1 MSVVTDKKLI
11 EKLDAIR
18 NKNSSPIPE
27 NSEAVTDENLIKKLD
42 EIRTGSTYKGKA
54 AKAVAATKEFF
65 TGTKRTE
72 FPELPEIGAMN
83 APTVGSTIKIA
94 AGTLINP
101 NQKAQAQII
110 QAQIPGT
117 EIFKDRFDNLIVSTP
132 DGKSFYLNKPGA
144 SLQDFLQT
152 TSQILQYI
160 PGYSQAVKFA
170 GKSLVKRGVG
180 AAAAGGATSVA
191 QDIATMPLGSKE
203 FDVSRAVIS
212 TVVPGV
218 FETTIAPIASYGY
231 KKLFG
236 NPTFTKTITVKE
248 GGKDVQKVVLNE
260 RGRKAAKEAG
270 IDLNK
275 LNDEDF
281 IKSFTSK
288 LSYGTKADIAA
299 SQAGA
304 GKFKFQLSKSQA
316 IGDEE
321 GIAALFEAAKGTFG
335 RDAQILAREFL
346 KKQNIDIETSAKS
359 LVNKFNKGEIEYQSI
374 EDAGQAI
381 IQGLKKQFT
390 KKSDEVATAYNA
402 VDMDGIFQAQKSN
415 YEVLKGSV
423 RKAVDDATGTIDK
436 QLTPATI
443 KAIKVIDDFVNKI
456 KRSKPSKNVKPIFL
470 KDLDTIKKK
479 LNGIYGSAANK
490 TDQKNLIVIGKE
502 WEKFVDDNVDNI
514 LFSGSKK
521 GLDQLKKAKQLFVEK
536 QKLFGINKIKK
547 NGISIDD
554 KAGKVVGKIL
564 NDPEVTPTKALDYI
578 FGRAT
583 VGKLDD
589 SLSIVKKLKTIFGVS
604 GKSAKQA
611 AKESS
616 DFQALRTG
624 FFERLIRDSSRN
636 GKFNPQQFA
645 NIFNTLKQRNKSLLK
660 ELFDEDE
667 IKLMSEFV
675 TEVEKTFKPR
685 DLVNASNT
693 ASAISRTIQ
702 QVGRALVG
710 IFGFKFAN
718 IQGLLA
724 ARGAFD
730 RSRDIISQKQ
740 AQKLI
745 EKEFTSFSGNTL
757 SPKLDIASILAAQ
770 EITNQDTPQT
780 TAPQIPLGLIQR

>member
-11 EKLDAIR
+11 EELDALSK
-18 NKNSSPIPE
+18 KNTSPIPQD
-27 NSEAVTDENLIKKLD
+27 SEEVTDENLIKQLD
-42 EIRTGSTYKGKA
+42 EIRTGSTLKGKA
-54 AKAVAATKEFF
+54 AKAVAATQEFF

-83 APTVGSTIKIA
+83 APTIGTAFKIS

-160 PGYSQAVKFA
+160 PGYSYAVKFA
-170 GKSLVKRGVG
+170 GKSLLKRGVG

-191 QDIATMPLGSKE
+191 QDIATMPLGSKD

-218 FETTIAPIASYGY
+218 FETTVAPIASYGY

-236 NPTFTKTITVKE
+236 NPKFTKTITVKE
-248 GGKDVQKVVLNE
+248 GGKDVKKVVLNE
-260 RGRKAAKEAG
+260 KGRKAAKEAG

-281 IKSFTSK
+281 IKSFSSK
-288 LSYGTKADIAA
+288 LSYGTKADIAG

-304 GKFKFQLSKSQA
+304 GKFNFQLARSQA

-335 RDAQILAREFL
+335 RDAQILARDFL

-359 LVNKFNKGEIEYQSI
+359 LVNKFNKGQIEYQSI
-374 EDAGQAI
+374 EDAGQGV
-381 IQGLKKQFT
+381 IQGLKREFT

-423 RKAVDDATGTIDK
+423 RKAVDDATATIDK
-436 QLTPATI
+436 QLTPATV
-443 KAIKVIDDFVNKI
+443 KAINLIDDFA
-456 KRSKPSKNVKPIFL
+456 KRMKNTKPSKKVKPIL
-470 KDLDTIKKK
+470 LRDLENIRKK
-479 LNGIYGSAANK
+479 LNGLYGSAANK
-490 TDQKNLIVIGKE
+490 TDQKNLVVIGKE

-514 LFSGSKK
+514 LFSGSKN
-521 GLDQLKKAKQLFVEK
+521 GLELLKKARFIFKEK

-547 NGISIDD
+547 NGINIDD

-583 VGKLDD
+583 IGKLDD

-745 EKEFTSFSGNTL
+745 EKEFTSNFGNTL

-780 TAPQIPLGLIQR
+780 TAPQIPPGLIQR

>member
-11 EKLDAIR
+11 EELNTLSKQ
-18 NKNSSPIPE
+18 NKSPIPTD
-27 NSEAVTDENLIKKLD
+27 SEEVTDENLINELE
-42 EIRTGSTYKGKA
+42 EIRTGSTFKGKA

-72 FPELPEIGAMN
+72 FPELPEIGDLKLEDGKA
-83 APTVGSTIKIA
+83 TA
-94 AGTLINP
+94 AITAGLLINP

-110 QAQIPGT
+110 KSQIPDS
-117 EIFKDRFDNLIVSTP
+117 EIFQDKFNNIIVSMP

-144 SLQDFLQT
+144 SLQDFTQT

-170 GKSLVKRGVG
+170 GKSLLKRGL
-180 AAAAGGATSVA
+180 AASTAGGATSIA
-191 QDIATMPLGSKE
+191 QDIVTMPLGSKE

-218 FETTIAPIASYGY
+218 FETTVAPIASFAY

-236 NPTFTKTITVKE
+236 NPSFTKTITVKE

-260 RGRKAAKEAG
+260 KGRKAATEAG

-275 LNDEDF
+275 LTDEDF
-281 IKSFTSK
+281 IKSFSSK
-288 LSYGTKADIAA
+288 LSYGTKADIAG

-304 GKFKFQLSKSQA
+304 GKFNFQLSRSQA

-321 GIAALFEAAKGTFG
+321 GIAALLEAAKGTFG
-335 RDAQILAREFL
+335 RDAQILARDFL

-359 LVNKFNKGEIEYQSI
+359 LVNKFNKGEIEYQTI
-374 EDAGQAI
+374 EDAGQAV

-415 YEVLKGSV
+415 YEVLKGAV
-423 RKAVDDATGTIDK
+423 RKAADDATGTIDK
-436 QLTPATI
+436 QLTPSTI

-456 KRSKPSKNVKPIFL
+456 KKTKPSKNVKPIFL
-470 KDLDTIKKK
+470 KDLDIIKKK
-479 LNGIYGSAANK
+479 LNGIYQTAANN
-490 TDQKNLIVIGKE
+490 TDKKNLVIIGKE
-502 WEKFVDDNVDNI
+502 WTKFVDDNVDNI
-514 LFSGSKK
+514 LFSGSKN
-521 GLDQLKKAKQLFVEK
+521 GLEQLKKAKQLFVEK
-536 QKLFGINKIKK
+536 EKLFGINKIRK

-604 GKSAKQA
+604 NKSAKQA

-636 GKFNPQQFA
+636 AKFNPQQFA

-730 RSRDIISQKQ
+730 RSRDIVSQKQ
-740 AQKLI
+740 AKALI
-745 EKEFTSFSGNTL
+745 EKEFSASFGNTL

-770 EITNQDTPQT
+770 ESLNQNRPQT
-780 TAPQIPLGLIQR
+780 TAPQIPQGLIQQ